1 MSKKF
6 WSLTLPLGALLLL
19 WGCDHS
25 HNKSEKGDLEASP
38 TAIPSPQVSQKV
50 PPRGQKSPLAE
61 ASASAPQETDLMKKM
76 GLQVEKGRIILDT
89 EKSKKFFEA
98 LGRQLREGLEEGVEK
113 AKQHAPQEEDL
124 GIHIQKNRIEIDV
137 NKTKAFL
144 KGWVKMMEVLGKEI
158 NRSLQPLNP

>member
-6 WSLTLPLGALLLL
+6 WSLTLPLSALLLL

-25 HNKSEKGDLEASP
+25 HKKPEQRAAEASP
-38 TAIPSPQVSQKV
+38 ITTPSPQASQKV
-50 PPRGQKSPLAE
+50 PPQGQKPSLGE
-61 ASASAPQETDLMKKM
+61 ASSSAPHDTDLMKEM

-98 LGRQLREGLEEGVEK
+98 LGRQLREGLDEGVKK
-113 AKQHAPQEEDL
+113 AKQHAPKEEDL

-137 NKTKAFL
+137 NKTKSFM
-144 KGWVKMMEVLGKEI
+144 KKWVEMMEILGKEI